1 MRAWSSEGGV
11 TYLATAGL
19 ALWIEVATKKL
30 LVHRAG
36 VVSLAY
42 AEILPAIAL
51 P

>member
-1 MRAWSSEGGV
+1 MGAWSNEGGV

-19 ALWIEVATKKL
+19 ALWIEIATEKF

-36 VVSLAY
+36 VVSLAN
-42 AEILPAIAL
+42 AEVLPAIAL